1 MQHAKMQL
9 FPHPRLEFDDPSGT
23 GPPLCLT
30 KTNGDQWITWVLSLA
45 GRPAALEKAKLFNRY
60 TKIYHSLTTPCHR
73 NTLHRCCALSP
84 SPPRPPP
91 SPFPPKLPRPF
102 CQVLRAYNTYTN
114 FQPSALLLVWKNKC
128 LLARTARFES
138 CTPTNLVERRSHDSW
153 YKRTMYF
160 F

>member
-1 MQHAKMQL
+1 MNAT
-9 FPHPRLEFDDPSGT
+9 FSPIPRLTTPAEQ
-23 GPPLCLT
+23 GPFVSNL

-84 SPPRPPP
+84 SP
-91 SPFPPKLPRPF
+91 SLSFPPKLPRPF